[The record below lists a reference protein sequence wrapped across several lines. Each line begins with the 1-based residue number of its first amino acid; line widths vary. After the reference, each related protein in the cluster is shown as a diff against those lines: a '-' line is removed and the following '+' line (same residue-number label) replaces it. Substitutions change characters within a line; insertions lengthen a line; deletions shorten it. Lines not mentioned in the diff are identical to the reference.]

1 MVDKTRSTIREK
13 RITVFFEN
21 QKLYK
26 TLKAAAAQKGMS
38 IQRLINEAVKEYLR
52 KQEDFEDLHNAINA
66 AKEPRR
72 SWDEFIKEVK

>member
-1 MVDKTRSTIREK
+1 MVDKARRTIREK

-21 QKLYK
+21 QKLYM
-26 TLKAAAAQKGMS
+26 TLKAAAQKGMS

-52 KQEDFEDLHNAINA
+52 KQEDFEDLHDAIKA

>member
-1 MVDKTRSTIREK
+1 MVDKARRTIREK

-21 QKLYK
+21 QKLYM
-26 TLKAAAAQKGMS
+26 TLKAAAQKGMS

-52 KQEDFEDLHNAINA
+52 KQEDFEDLHDAIKA

-72 SWDEFIKEVK
+72 SCDEFIKEVK